1 MVFGMGLMGPTV
13 AKDCAVDPK
22 VEKIFG
28 CDIDENKLKIAND
41 YVNSKKFEAVKV
53 DLTDHKTLVKA
64 MLGNDAVINC
74 TTANLSMGIR
84 KAAIESRVN
93 ILDMAGGGYPQEG
106 DIYKEVE
113 KAGITAIPG
122 CGVDPGLIDIL
133 CGQGMELMG
142 EVDEVNFAC
151 GGLPKDP
158 QPPLDYKIVFG
169 GSRMPI
175 RPGKVSMIVN
185 GKLTELDRY
194 TEVESIFVDG
204 YKNMEAFLDGFPSS
218 LLKLCQERNVKNFKG
233 KTIRYEGFVNK
244 LMFLL
249 ELGIISNKPIIYKGK
264 EIIPVDFFNEVIYP
278 IIKFDEKGGDRDIT
292 ILLVGVSGK
301 SKSVNIKVTY
311 DMVDIYDEE
320 KGITSMA
327 KTTGYTA
334 AIVLRMLARGDIKQK
349 GIQWPVRVIR
359 GQLFEELLRS
369 LRERGVMVTET
380 VTKIRDI

>member
-53 DLTDHKTLVKA
+53 DLTDHKTLIKV
-64 MLGNDAVINC
+64 MVGNDAVINC
-74 TTANLSMGIR
+74 TTANLSMGIL

-175 RPGKVSMIVN
+175 RPGKVPMIVN

>member
-74 TTANLSMGIR
+74 TTANLSMGIL

-133 CGQGMELMG
+133 CGQGMELMD

-175 RPGKVSMIVN
+175 RPGKVPMIVN

-311 DMVDIYDEE
+311 DMADIYDEE